1 MKNIEE
7 KTMSILS
14 QNKLGK
20 AIMNRLKLRNDY
32 LEDRN
37 DAFQSVYRKQSN
49 LCAALLWKVKKSISR
64 I

>member
-49 LCAALLWKVKKSISR
+49 LCVALLWKVKKSISR

>member
-14 QNKLGK
+14 QNKLEK
-20 AIMNRLKLRNDY
+20 AIMNRLKLRNNY

-37 DAFQSVYRKQSN
+37 DAFQSVYRKQRN
-49 LCAALLWKVKKSISR
+49 LCVALL
-64 I
+64 

>member
-14 QNKLGK
+14 QNKLEK
-20 AIMNRLKLRNDY
+20 AIMNILKLRNNY

-49 LCAALLWKVKKSISR
+49 LCVALL
-64 I
+64 